1 MFNEKQKLQEI
12 INSDTIDIQLAL
24 NILINSVSV
33 NYNNFSKIDQYL
45 ISKSLECIKNHYD
58 NKKDFCIKFEK

>member
-58 NKKDFCIKFEK
+58 NKQDFCIKFEK